1 MPFDLELTGSV
12 RTATREALSSVSGV
26 VSSTP
31 GAGSL
36 VLHIVDQSALVA
48 VITRA
53 HALGLAIARVVAV
66 PGV

>member
-1 MPFDLELTGSV
+1 MPFDLALAGSV
-12 RTATREALSSVSGV
+12 RTSTREALSSVSGV
-26 VSSTP
+26 VSSTMV
-31 GAGSL
+31 AGSL

-53 HALGLAIARVVAV
+53 HALGLAIASVVAV